1 MTFLILL
8 MVKCNYLLIHDY
20 PNHWLS
26 VPNTHRS
33 LSQPSKLLFIKLG
46 HLLGSI
52 ENYLDELKAT

>member
-1 MTFLILL
+1 
-8 MVKCNYLLIHDY
+8 MVKCNYLLVHDDL
-20 PNHWLS
+20 NHWLG

-46 HLLGSI
+46 HLLSSI